1 MLECLKQVEEKI
13 LTDED
18 ISWDEAVNLLNTK
31 DGDLPFLFALGNLV
45 REKKRGKK
53 VNFCSIVNAKSG
65 ACPENCAFCSQS
77 VYHRTNVDTYPL
89 ISAEEMVKKAK
100 YANDIKANRFC
111 IVISGR
117 GIETEEEV
125 ETICL
130 AFSKIKSEF
139 PHLLLDA
146 SLGFISQKWAEKL
159 KSAGLIRYN
168 HNLETTESFFKNIC
182 STHTYQ
188 ERVETIKMLKEIGLE
203 ACCGGIFGLGETP
216 TQRIEFAFAL
226 RDLDVDCAPLNF
238 LNPVAGT
245 RLEKNPPLSP
255 LEILRLIAI
264 YRLILPTKE
273 IRICGGREKSLR
285 SLQPLMFLAGADA
298 AIIGDYL
305 TTSGARS
312 ENDMQM
318 IEDLGLKLDGV

>member
-1 MLECLKQVEEKI
+1 MLECLKQVEKKI

-18 ISWDEAVNLLNTK
+18 ISWEDANNLLDTR
-31 DGDLPFLFALGNLV
+31 DSDLPFLFALSNLL

-65 ACPENCAFCSQS
+65 ACPEDCAFCSQS
-77 VYHRTNVDTYPL
+77 VYHHTNVPIYPL
-89 ISAEEMVKKAK
+89 ISAEEMVKKARK
-100 YANDIKANRFC
+100 ANEIKASRFC

-125 ETICL
+125 DTVCS
-130 AFSKIKSEF
+130 AFLKIKSEF

-146 SLGFISQKWAEKL
+146 SMGFISQKWAEKL

-188 ERVETIKMLKEIGLE
+188 KRVETIKMLKGIGLE
-203 ACCGGIFGLGETP
+203 VCCGGIFGLGETP
-216 TQRIEFAFAL
+216 TQQLKFAFAL
-226 RDLDVDCAPLNF
+226 RDLDVDCVPLNF
-238 LNPVAGT
+238 LNPIAGT
-245 RLEKNPPLSP
+245 RLENTPPLSP

-264 YRLILPTKE
+264 YRLILPTVE
-273 IRICGGREKSLR
+273 IRICGGREKRLR
-285 SLQPLMFLAGADA
+285 SLQPIMFLAGADA

-305 TTSGARS
+305 TTSGAHP
-312 ENDMQM
+312 EDDLQM
-318 IEDLGLKLDGV
+318 VEDLGLKLDGV